1 MEMETVSVASMIGMG
16 VSMLL
21 SMGIPVGLLIYGKV
35 KKDAKFSSF
44 FIGAG
49 TFFVFAMVLEQIL
62 HMVVLGGF
70 PDIQNNIWLYGLYGA
85 AAAAV
90 FEETGRFVAMKFLM
104 KKNLDFKNGFMY
116 GVGHGGIEAILIGGM
131 SGISNLMTSVMI
143 NSGTLQKSLEV
154 LDDATKEATLQQIS
168 ALWTSDSYLFY
179 ISGIERAFA
188 IFLQIGLSVLVYL
201 AVKKGKWGCLAL
213 AYVLHFAVDFVAVVS
228 AKYINVIFVEV
239 IIMVFAI
246 AVLLLARALAKKY
259 PEEGNI

>member
-62 HMVVLGGF
+62 HMVVLGGV
-70 PDIQNNIWLYGLYGA
+70 PDIQNNIWMYGLYGA

-104 KKNLDFKNGFMY
+104 KK
-116 GVGHGGIEAILIGGM
+116 IWILKIVLCM
-131 SGISNLMTSVMI
+131 VWDMVELRPFLSVACQA
-143 NSGTLQKSLEV
+143 S
-154 LDDATKEATLQQIS
+154 ATL
-168 ALWTSDSYLFY
+168 
-179 ISGIERAFA
+179 
-188 IFLQIGLSVLVYL
+188 
-201 AVKKGKWGCLAL
+201 
-213 AYVLHFAVDFVAVVS
+213 
-228 AKYINVIFVEV
+228 
-239 IIMVFAI
+239 
-246 AVLLLARALAKKY
+246 
-259 PEEGNI
+259 